1 MQCPLCGGPL
11 RIEPAEQFVCERG
24 HRLPG
29 KELAEAVATRV
40 TMAFW
45 LAIEA
50 LESEAEALQVI
61 ADGQGG
67 NDQIARRAVE
77 DARVLR
83 EMATAHL
90 ASLGGRGDVD

>member
-11 RIEPAEQFVCERG
+11 HLEHPERFACERG
-24 HRLPG
+24 HRLEG
-29 KELAEAVATRV
+29 EELSQAAAARV

-50 LESEAEALQVI
+50 LESEAEVLQLL
-61 ADGQGG
+61 AGRDGGDGRLAAQ
-67 NDQIARRAVE
+67 AAE

-83 EMATAHL
+83 GMAQAHPVPL
-90 ASLGGRGDVD
+90 AGGSDGE